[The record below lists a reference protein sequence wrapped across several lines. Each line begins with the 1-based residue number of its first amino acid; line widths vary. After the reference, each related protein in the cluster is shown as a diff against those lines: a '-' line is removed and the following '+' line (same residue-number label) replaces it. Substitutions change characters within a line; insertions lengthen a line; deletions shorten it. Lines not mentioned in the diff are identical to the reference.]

1 MPVKGPAS
9 QINPNKNGEAPRFS
23 VTGPD
28 KIILI
33 CHANCKP
40 KNPRA
45 KLKNFAVE
53 KRLILSPLLFPDLG
67 FVHVFVRLVEQRP
80 QGAMLVIRGDRPAV
94 RNADFPVLTVVI
106 EAVELL
112 IQLAQNAL
120 DLRLGG
126 FVDDGRKLVA
136 AVTSYKVLRRHSV
149 AQQPRTSPA

>member
-1 MPVKGPAS
+1 MPVNGPAS

-53 KRLILSPLLFPDLG
+53 KRFKTLSSISL
-67 FVHVFVRLVEQRP
+67 P
-80 QGAMLVIRGDRPAV
+80 QI
-94 RNADFPVLTVVI
+94 
-106 EAVELL
+106 
-112 IQLAQNAL
+112 
-120 DLRLGG
+120 
-126 FVDDGRKLVA
+126 KL
-136 AVTSYKVLRRHSV
+136 SFY
-149 AQQPRTSPA
+149 